1 MKSKKIKKKTFHEN
15 VYDDDSEI
23 SMSSNNSMM
32 SNKDNE
38 LNNERHI
45 HQNDD
50 EIEEPTRPTE
60 SVEKNT
66 RTRFGRIS
74 KAPERLNLS
83 QYGGVQEIVEEYSTE
98 NPR

>member
-1 MKSKKIKKKTFHEN
+1 MKSKKIKN

-45 HQNDD
+45 HQNDEKLKNQQGPQKAWKKIPEQD
-50 EIEEPTRPTE
+50 
-60 SVEKNT
+60 SVEFQKHQ
-66 RTRFGRIS
+66 RD
-74 KAPERLNLS
+74 
-83 QYGGVQEIVEEYSTE
+83 
-98 NPR
+98 